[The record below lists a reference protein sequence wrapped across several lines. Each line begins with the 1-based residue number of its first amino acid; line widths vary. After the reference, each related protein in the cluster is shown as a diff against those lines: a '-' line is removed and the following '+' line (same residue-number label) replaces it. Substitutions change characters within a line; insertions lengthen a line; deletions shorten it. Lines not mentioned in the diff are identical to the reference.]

1 LYEIKT
7 YLKAEPSS
15 KKHIDQMQ
23 LGMYVHGTTRCVY
36 VTYRARNDDETSDA
50 VVDPANIKL
59 QVIEADA
66 GWQKDFLDRATK

>member
-1 LYEIKT
+1 MLAATRRRPTITAGVPNTHRKKVRESEI
-7 YLKAEPSS
+7 
-15 KKHIDQMQ
+15 
-23 LGMYVHGTTRCVY
+23 
-36 VTYRARNDDETSDA
+36 NDDETSDA